1 MLISLFCF
9 YPFRFSPVSRS
20 TSLELNCKLR
30 NKRIHVSIS
39 HVPPLQSLYFPSN
52 KITYSIRNRHISN
65 SCVSL
70 FVRVLFSFGMKWRIK
85 NYSAPNEKTA
95 MNFIRVSNFFSFLFF
110 FFFPSCVPR
119 FNLFVSLSNRM
130 ESPCMGAA

>member
-52 KITYSIRNRHISN
+52 KITYSIHNRHISN

-95 MNFIRVSNFFSFLFF
+95 MNFIRVSNFFSF
-110 FFFPSCVPR
+110 FFPSCVPR